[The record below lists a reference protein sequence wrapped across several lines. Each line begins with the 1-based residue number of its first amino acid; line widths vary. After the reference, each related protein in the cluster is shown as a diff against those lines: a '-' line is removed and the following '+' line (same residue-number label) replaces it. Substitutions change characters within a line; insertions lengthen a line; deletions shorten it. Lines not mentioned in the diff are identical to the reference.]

1 MKFTQEFAAID
12 YNSEPKNVEKCKDT
26 LKFLDY
32 LRKSQCTMTL
42 EGRNGFN
49 HPFVTPSNDKGCEE
63 VLKKMEEVASACI
76 RLKR

>member
-32 LRKSQCTMTL
+32 LLT
-42 EGRNGFN
+42 
-49 HPFVTPSNDKGCEE
+49 
-63 VLKKMEEVASACI
+63 
-76 RLKR
+76 